1 VAEEPE
7 LQHWLRWSL
16 SSTANPA
23 GASTLAA
30 NSTSTLTPRKRDAL
44 EAVASAIAGVG
55 QMTAQKPA
63 GSPLSHPGG
72 HRHTE
77 TFYLMR
83 CRPAV
88 PTPPSAARVLVI
100 DWDRRVR
107 AALGQLLAS
116 EPGLTLCGEA
126 ACAASALSQLAAAPP
141 DIVLIDPLL
150 PTAAD
155 GTQVVRAA
163 AEAGTRVVVLTADRS
178 LRTSARRLGA
188 AALDKD
194 GDHEQLLATLRGPR
208 RAER

>member
-1 VAEEPE
+1 M
-7 LQHWLRWSL
+7 H
-16 SSTANPA
+16 
-23 GASTLAA
+23 
-30 NSTSTLTPRKRDAL
+30 
-44 EAVASAIAGVG
+44 
-55 QMTAQKPA
+55 
-63 GSPLSHPGG
+63 
-72 HRHTE
+72 
-77 TFYLMR
+77 
-83 CRPAV
+83 
-88 PTPPSAARVLVI
+88 TPPSAARVLVI

-155 GTQVVRAA
+155 GTKVVRAA

-178 LRTSARRLGA
+178 LRASARRLGAA

-194 GDHEQLLATLRGPR
+194 GDHEQLLAALRGPR
-208 RAER
+208 RADR